1 MKSDLNASDRTFSS
15 SAPERPDQTAVT
27 LEREG
32 WAIENTTAAQDLIC
46 ELLQNWFSQHAEEE
60 TPVEVRWHDD
70 HGRSRRQL
78 ALSVTR
84 VAGVAAPSGDD
95 AGVDGDGTPRSGPM
109 SYTHEL
115 VATLAHDLNN
125 LLTPI
130 VAISTGLEQDL
141 DDQHPSHEQLRDLRI
156 AAEQATLFVQR
167 TLSSLRLRVESAVH
181 IGNVVRDLHELLRLV
196 AGGRITL
203 EVDVAPRTGLARLDR
218 NRLESGLL
226 DLVSNARDAIPER
239 GTVTLRVSSVELTR
253 EQAERLGRAPGTYEL
268 VVIEDTGTGIRQD
281 LRERIFERHFTT
293 KRGRKGHGLGLAHV
307 RRFVEESG
315 GAISVESSPGERTRF
330 SLFFPRMRSERP
342 R

>member
-1 MKSDLNASDRTFSS
+1 MKSDLNASDRTHSS
-15 SAPERPDQTAVT
+15 STRERPRETVT

-32 WAIENTTAAQDLIC
+32 WAIENAAAAQNLIC
-46 ELLQNWFSQHAEEE
+46 ELLEHWFSQHDEED

-70 HGRSRRQL
+70 RGRGRTQL

-84 VAGVAAPSGDD
+84 VAGVAAPSQGD
-95 AGVDGDGTPRSGPM
+95 AGVEPDEGPRSGPM

-141 DDQHPSHEQLRDLRI
+141 DKQHPSHEQLKDLRI
-156 AAEQATLFVQR
+156 AAERATLFVQR

-196 AGGRITL
+196 AGDRITL

-239 GTVTLRVSSVELTR
+239 GTVTLRVSSVELSR
-253 EQAERLGRAPGTYEL
+253 EQAESLGRAPGTYEL

-293 KRGRKGHGLGLAHV
+293 KHGGKGHGLGLAHL

-315 GAISVESSPGERTRF
+315 GAISVKSSPGERTSF
-330 SLFFPRMRSERP
+330 SLFFPRIPRS
-342 R
+342 